1 MKTQV
6 LILVLLSI
14 SIVSLGQPVED
25 PYNTIDV
32 YTLKSTDVK
41 TPKGTNI
48 ESLKYEY
55 SFYNGQVYIDWTNEY
70 IEAYRETFENNPINF
85 NKVVM
90 GDVTKTYNCHSYA
103 WNVCEGGNNIHWINA
118 KLNSQQ
124 SGDGNLANYWGT
136 NGGYTQISGINY
148 AAKIYYS
155 DGDHSARV
163 VTPSTGTVISKWGN
177 KLLVEHPYNDCPYTM
192 TNLKYYKLNK
202 PTISNNS
209 TAICNNSQRTVVSDI
224 SDANFTYG
232 WSVSSYYLNEI
243 SGDGTPFYTVE
254 GTSNIGYSTIYLTVT
269 TPSGATVST
278 HDYVGINT
286 PYPGNLSFSLLTT
299 NGTPVSYMCPE
310 THYHIYINNDDG
322 CSLSNYNWSIPSA
335 WTENYTWGNM
345 ISVYTGSTPGGM
357 VEVYANTCCGI
368 YTKVFIDYLPSGY
381 CGSSYSMIL
390 SPNPTTGETTLSIE
404 TTSEDSEFDEN
415 AEWELEVYSPAQ
427 LLKEKKNNLR
437 GKSAKIQ
444 TSGWTEGIYMV
455 RVKYKDEV
463 LQGKLVV
470 KR

>member
-1 MKTQV
+1 M
-6 LILVLLSI
+6 S
-14 SIVSLGQPVED
+14 
-25 PYNTIDV
+25 Y
-32 YTLKSTDVK
+32 Y
-41 TPKGTNI
+41 
-48 ESLKYEY
+48 
-55 SFYNGQVYIDWTNEY
+55 YIDKPA
-70 IEAYRETFENNPINF
+70 IS
-85 NKVVM
+85 
-90 GDVTKTYNCHSYA
+90 D
-103 WNVCEGGNNIHWINA
+103 
-118 KLNSQQ
+118 
-124 SGDGNLANYWGT
+124 NL
-136 NGGYTQISGINY
+136 S
-148 AAKIYYS
+148 
-155 DGDHSARV
+155 
-163 VTPSTGTVISKWGN
+163 
-177 KLLVEHPYNDCPYTM
+177 
-192 TNLKYYKLNK
+192 
-202 PTISNNS
+202 
-209 TAICNNSQRTVVSDI
+209 AICDGSQRTFYESAFTDI
-224 SDANFTYG
+224 DLDYDWGS
-232 WSVSSYYLNEI
+232 SSYYLNEI
-243 SGDGTPFYTVE
+243 SGTGNSYYTVE
-254 GTSNIGYSTIYLTVT
+254 GTSNIGYSIISLNIT
-269 TPSGATVST
+269 TPSGATSST

-310 THYHIYINNDDG
+310 THYHIYLNNDDG